1 MFTANKAF
9 KFLWMPFIK
18 TYIRNFKKQN
28 LKFPNK
34 TLFYLTNNGT
44 LALLFMRLILE
55 AIIIKGYT
63 KFHEFQFR
71 REKALLFM

>member
-1 MFTANKAF
+1 MFTLNKAF

-18 TYIRNFKKQN
+18 AYIINEKKQN

-44 LALLFMRLILE
+44 LA
-55 AIIIKGYT
+55 
-63 KFHEFQFR
+63 
-71 REKALLFM
+71 